1 MSGAPTRVFL
11 ARLAG
16 VPVFDPTGDQ
26 VGKVRDAVVTL
37 RTAKPARVLGLVV
50 EMQPRRV
57 VFLPLTRVTS
67 IESDAVIFTGT
78 LSMRRFQQRSTET
91 LVLGELLDRKVRHR
105 GDDTVVTV
113 LDVAMERTRTQDWL
127 ITKVAI
133 RRPGKRLRR
142 GETSIVDWDDVTGF
156 GTPDDVQGAE
166 NLLATFEE
174 LRPAD
179 LAHVLHELSPKRR
192 AEVAAELTD
201 ERLADVLEELSAE
214 DQVEVVGKLAHE
226 RAADVLEAMDPD
238 DAADLLNALPA
249 ELREQ
254 LLLLMQP
261 EDADPV
267 RRLLSYAD
275 DSAGGMMT
283 TDPVVLSPDATV
295 AEALARIRNPDL
307 SPALGSQVY
316 ICRPPTDTPT
326 GKYLGLAYFQRLLR
340 EPPAAL
346 VSGVMDSDLRPVRP
360 EASLATVASYFA
372 MYDLTAVPVTDENDH
387 LLGAVT
393 VDDVLDHMLPDDW
406 RDRVPENS
414 TDYAA
419 EAAEQERARG
429 V

>member
-37 RTAKPARVLGLVV
+37 RTARPPRVLGLVV
-50 EMQPRRV
+50 EMQPRRLI
-57 VFLPLTRVTS
+57 FLPLTRVTN

-113 LDVAMERTRTQDWL
+113 LDVAMERTRTQDW
-127 ITKVAI
+127 IVTKVAI
-133 RRPGKRLRR
+133 RRPGKRLHR
-142 GETSIVDWDDVTGF
+142 GETSVVDWDDVTGF
-156 GTPDDVQGAE
+156 GSPDDAQGAE

-179 LAHVLHELSPKRR
+179 LANVLHELSPKRR
-192 AEVAAELTD
+192 AEVAAALAD

-214 DQVEVVGKLAHE
+214 DQVEVVGKLGHE
-226 RAADVLEAMDPD
+226 RAADVLEDMDPD
-238 DAADLLNALPA
+238 DAADLLNALPL
-249 ELREQ
+249 ELRER
-254 LLLLMQP
+254 LLRLMEP
-261 EDADPV
+261 EDAAPV
-267 RRLLSYAD
+267 RRLLTYPD

-316 ICRPPTDTPT
+316 VCRPPTDTPT

-340 EPPAAL
+340 EPPTAL
-346 VSGVMDSDLRPVRP
+346 VSGVMDTDLRPVRP
-360 EASLATVASYFA
+360 EASLATVASHFA
-372 MYDLTAVPVTDENDH
+372 MYDLTAVPVIDENDH

-406 RDRVPENS
+406 RDRVPQDDDAE
-414 TDYAA
+414 YAT
-419 EAAEQERARG
+419 EQERTGG